1 MTTSIR
7 VLFRVYV
14 SASEQKSLWCQ
25 IESHSVDVCIWL
37 ESVHMG
43 LMSVKSCWPAIRGI
57 FHKPSQP
64 CSLMGCYFLGL

>member
-14 SASEQKSLWCQ
+14 SASEQRSLWCQ
-25 IESHSVDVCIWL
+25 IESHSVDVCIWP

-43 LMSVKSCWPAIRGI
+43 LMLSPAGQPSVEFSISPAS
-57 FHKPSQP
+57 PA
-64 CSLMGCYFLGL
+64 L